1 VTPTPELS
9 ISAVLSSMKT
19 LAERHQT
26 LLIRVTLAF
35 AALSTALVP
44 LQQDGTLGLAISL
57 GLSLLIRTTYS
68 GMAAALVCLPGERN
82 TAGELWAEVRPV
94 LSTLIWV
101 TLVVAILAGL
111 GFVLLVIP
119 CLILLTIWSVVV
131 PVIVVERTDVF
142 ESLSRSRELVR
153 GNGWR
158 VFGFLVCLFL
168 ITVAFALLGLIVAR
182 PFGSDLLGVM
192 VGNFVLIC
200 VAFPILLGGPAALY
214 NALAGPP
221 ESRRPDSGDD
231 APEPLTLD

>member
-1 VTPTPELS
+1 
-9 ISAVLSSMKT
+9 MKT
-19 LAERHQT
+19 IAERHQS

-44 LQQDGTLGLAISL
+44 LQQNGTLGLAISL
-57 GLSLLIRTTYS
+57 GLSLLIRTAYS
-68 GMAAALVCLPGERN
+68 GMAAALVCLPGQRD
-82 TAGELWAEVRPV
+82 TAGELWAEVRGV

-101 TLVVAILAGL
+101 TLLVAVLAGF

-119 CLILLTIWSVVV
+119 CLIMLTIWSVVV
-131 PVIVVERTDVF
+131 PVVVVERTGVF

-200 VAFPILLGGPAALY
+200 IAFPILLGGPAALY

-221 ESRRPDSGDD
+221 ESRRTQAEEDP
-231 APEPLTLD
+231 PESLTAE